1 MLPNPEGIIARAS
14 NVSLDV
20 ARLPRLSML
29 LAVATVLLLLP
40 LPCACFLF
48 PRVSSAAQIRS
59 AHQQLPGYPRP
70 CLPNEC
76 VKTVTQFVRAP

>member
-20 ARLPRLSML
+20 TRLPRLSML
-29 LAVATVLLLLP
+29 LAVATVLLLLLLL

-48 PRVSSAAQIRS
+48 PRVAPAALRPS
-59 AHQQLPGYPRP
+59 LPPLAFCPFPPSY
-70 CLPNEC
+70 
-76 VKTVTQFVRAP
+76 APM

>member
-20 ARLPRLSML
+20 TRLPRLSML

-40 LPCACFLF
+40 LPCACFLS
-48 PRVSSAAQIRS
+48 PRVSPAALRPS
-59 AHQQLPGYPRP
+59 LPPPAFCPLSSPY
-70 CLPNEC
+70 
-76 VKTVTQFVRAP
+76 APM

>member
-29 LAVATVLLLLP
+29 LAVAT
-40 LPCACFLF
+40 ANYA
-48 PRVSSAAQIRS
+48 PRRS
-59 AHQQLPGYPRP
+59 MYLHSQRGAGWP
-70 CLPNEC
+70 
-76 VKTVTQFVRAP
+76 

>member
-20 ARLPRLSML
+20 TRLPRLSML
-29 LAVATVLLLLP
+29 LAVATVLLLLL

-48 PRVSSAAQIRS
+48 PRVAPAALRPSLPPLALRS
-59 AHQQLPGYPRP
+59 Y
-70 CLPNEC
+70 
-76 VKTVTQFVRAP
+76 VTALAGLADTRN